1 MQLGVG
7 MACAMATGN
16 FVSLVCD
23 AFRVPSLPAPLAGG
37 VPDIETAT
45 TFLRTSIHRDD
56 SVHGGLVDKLI

>member
-23 AFRVPSLPAPLAGG
+23 AFRVPSLPARGG

-45 TFLRTSIHRDD
+45 TFLRTSILRDD
-56 SVHGGLVDKLI
+56 SVHGGLLDKLI

>member
-1 MQLGVG
+1 

-23 AFRVPSLPAPLAGG
+23 AIPARPRGGG

-45 TFLRTSIHRDD
+45 TFLRTSTLRDD
-56 SVHGGLVDKLI
+56 PVHGGLLDKLI